1 MLQTLRNAW
10 KVAELR
16 KKILFTLFIIIIY
29 RIGCAVPVPYLD
41 QSAIQSWFDSSSS
54 GGNFFSYLNMLSGGA
69 FSQATLLCL
78 SISPYIN
85 AQIIIQLL
93 TYAIPPLERMSKE
106 GMEGRK
112 KLNKITRYTSL
123 GIALFQG
130 WAYYL
135 TLKNSASA
143 VSYTSGFA
151 GVFAEIVII
160 GCFTAG
166 ASFVIW
172 LGDQINEKGIGNG
185 ISMLLFAGIIA
196 RGPTAVWY
204 LIEMMSSGEVKYM
217 ILVPVVI
224 VIFLLMILF
233 IIFMDNAE
241 RRIPIQYAKRVVG
254 RKMYGGQ
261 NSYIPIKVAMSG
273 VLPIIF
279 AMSFMSLPST
289 LELFISRPSDPSGF
303 WQNFYCGLLDWFST
317 DSLFY
322 AVLYFLLIIGFNY
335 FYVSMQYNPVEI
347 ANNLRQNNGGI
358 PGIRPG
364 RPTSD
369 FIKRVLSKITLVGAI
384 FLGIIAIFPI
394 IFTNVT
400 GISGISM
407 GGTSILIVVS
417 VALETVRTLES
428 QMMMRH
434 HKGFLE

>member
-10 KVAELR
+10 KVADLR
-16 KKILFTLFIIIIY
+16 KKILFTLFAIIIY

-41 QSAIQSWFDSSSS
+41 QAAIESWFSSSTNE
-54 GGNFFSYLNMLSGGA
+54 GNFFNYLNMLSGGA

-85 AQIIIQLL
+85 SSIIIQLL

-106 GMEGRK
+106 GQEGRK
-112 KLNKITRYTSL
+112 KINKITRYTAF
-123 GIALFQG
+123 GIAIFQG

-135 TLKNSASA
+135 TLKNSAGA
-143 VSYTSGFA
+143 VKYTSGFA
-151 GVFAEIVII
+151 GIFAEIVII

-166 ASFVIW
+166 SAFVIW

-185 ISMLLFAGIIA
+185 ISMILFAGIIA
-196 RGPTAVWY
+196 RGPTAVWM
-204 LIEMMSSGEVKYM
+204 LIQMMASGELKYM

-224 VIFLLMILF
+224 LVFLAMIAF

-289 LELFISRPSDPSGF
+289 LELFISRPADPEGF
-303 WQNFYCGLLDWFST
+303 WQNFYVGLLNWFST

-364 RPTSD
+364 KPTSD
-369 FIKRVLSKITLVGAI
+369 FIKRVLSKITLVGAV

-394 IFTNVT
+394 VFTNIT
-400 GISGISM
+400 GVNGIAM
-407 GGTSILIVVS
+407 GGTSILIIVS